1 MKLADFTVLFLII
14 IIPVMLLLSYF
25 LSLQTDTIGMQTE
38 YHSKQLDASKDAI
51 DAFEIN
57 TVEWNSAYS
66 TVANSKRRDV
76 MASINTF
83 TTSFSNSIGIAG
95 ISKQELL
102 AYIPAIAVTL
112 YDGYYIYTPAETKQI
127 VKNENGIAVFMN
139 EGIKTRIN
147 KKYKDEDKGK
157 ILYLAND
164 GYEEGIYTYEKT
176 DGTEVS
182 QKYTLDP
189 NKAKTEY
196 AHILKPYATYSA
208 RYVKEDEKIDIVVNY
223 TLDNYITIYGTVNGN
238 YVIKSGYLIDTAS
251 TEKITEPENLKELV
265 WYDGLGNTPKEFTYI
280 YASDNTKVYFDGA
293 TLFQVDANN
302 KKTNLSEKS
311 AMYKEIVLSNGT
323 SVYQALNNGAITSGK
338 NVVQNQLY
346 TDDKNGIEYTAMVAI
361 PSLNQDVSARNYYY
375 KSIEFSKWVYS
386 KLKNITTNNMQD
398 RKELEYNLGEGTITE
413 KITDYGDPIFSKD
426 AQSEDS
432 VFAKHKAEV
441 IRQILVSDLNQ
452 AITSYSRNSKGNY
465 ELPVM
470 TEDDWNQILRNV
482 SMITF
487 VQNMPIG
494 MKYYNDYVVA
504 TSTAN
509 KEYVNPDEIY
519 LISNDSG
526 SDNNS
531 TRYYHKP
538 YCDKLVGTQLIGY
551 RNIDFVAQKFSIG
564 DDEIYYFKHIYN
576 NVPKQACYYCI
587 VQRELFSSGG
597 LSDSKL
603 ESHKKA
609 YNYALARE
617 RYAMHNF
624 R

>member
-1 MKLADFTVLFLII
+1 
-14 IIPVMLLLSYF
+14 
-25 LSLQTDTIGMQTE
+25 
-38 YHSKQLDASKDAI
+38 
-51 DAFEIN
+51 
-57 TVEWNSAYS
+57 
-66 TVANSKRRDV
+66 
-76 MASINTF
+76 
-83 TTSFSNSIGIAG
+83 
-95 ISKQELL
+95 
-102 AYIPAIAVTL
+102 
-112 YDGYYIYTPAETKQI
+112 
-127 VKNENGIAVFMN
+127 
-139 EGIKTRIN
+139 
-147 KKYKDEDKGK
+147 
-157 ILYLAND
+157 
-164 GYEEGIYTYEKT
+164 
-176 DGTEVS
+176 
-182 QKYTLDP
+182 
-189 NKAKTEY
+189 
-196 AHILKPYATYSA
+196 
-208 RYVKEDEKIDIVVNY
+208 
-223 TLDNYITIYGTVNGN
+223 
-238 YVIKSGYLIDTAS
+238 
-251 TEKITEPENLKELV
+251 
-265 WYDGLGNTPKEFTYI
+265 
-280 YASDNTKVYFDGA
+280 
-293 TLFQVDANN
+293 
-302 KKTNLSEKS
+302 
-311 AMYKEIVLSNGT
+311 
-323 SVYQALNNGAITSGK
+323 
-338 NVVQNQLY
+338 
-346 TDDKNGIEYTAMVAI
+346 
-361 PSLNQDVSARNYYY
+361 
-375 KSIEFSKWVYS
+375 
-386 KLKNITTNNMQD
+386 MQD
-398 RKELEYNLGEGTITE
+398 RKELEYNLGEETIKE

-441 IRQILVSDLNQ
+441 IKQILISDLNQ

-587 VQRELFSSGG
+587 VQREVFSSGG